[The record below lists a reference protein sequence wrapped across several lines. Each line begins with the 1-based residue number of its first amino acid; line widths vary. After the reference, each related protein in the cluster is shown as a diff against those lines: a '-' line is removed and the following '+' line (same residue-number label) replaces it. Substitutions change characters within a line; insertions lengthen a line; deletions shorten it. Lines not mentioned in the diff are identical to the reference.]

1 MRILYC
7 NKYNFSF
14 SGTEI
19 CLFDL
24 MDLMRAHGHE
34 VALFSMAD
42 PRGESTVYDKHF
54 LPAID
59 FKDAGN
65 SLITK
70 LKHAAHMLHS
80 WDARR
85 RLRKVIADFRPDIA
99 HVRNIYH
106 HLSPSILWELKAQAI
121 PVVYHLNDFKLI
133 CPSYNMVSHGKI
145 CERCHDGRFWHV
157 VSEAC
162 CHGGRAPALVLAA
175 EAYAHK
181 WMRTYQE
188 CVDRFVVPSQFM
200 KDKLIDNHW
209 DENKIQVVPH
219 FQRLPAQIPPSIAAE
234 MPILYFG
241 RLSREK
247 GIDDLLRAMQ
257 HLPQTHL
264 IVAGD
269 GPQRLELKSLSRALR
284 LHNVEFVGQL
294 SRPALDEAISESCLT
309 VFPSRAYEAMGKSIL
324 ESYAWKRPV
333 IASDLGSRREV
344 VHANKT
350 GLLFPPGDVTQMAH
364 AISFVA
370 CNPGL
375 AAQMGAAGH
384 EILRQRHSP
393 DDHYSRMLSIYEQ
406 LASRSS
412 QAVQAHDV
420 PTQSPLRIAFIGGRG
435 VLSKYSGVET
445 YYEQVGSRLAQR
457 GRHVVAYCRDYFT
470 PRVREH
476 NGIRLVRLPTIRSK
490 HLDTLAHTLLSTVH
504 AMFSRCDIVHYHC
517 LGPALFSFLPRLVG
531 KKTVVTVQG
540 LDWQRCKWQKLAA
553 SVLRIGERG
562 SVRLPNA
569 TIVVSRTLQHYYRE
583 RYGIEPA
590 YVPNGTI
597 LRQRRGPSQLLNW
610 GLEPDGY
617 ILFVGRLSPEKN
629 CHLLIEA
636 HSRIENAPPLVMAGD
651 SGFAD
656 TYGTKLRAQ
665 ADARVKFL
673 GWVSGDAFEEL
684 LTNAMLFVLPSS
696 VEGLSLSLL
705 DAMATGVCVLV
716 SDIPENLEVA
726 DGAGFSFRNGDSSH
740 LERMLRM
747 LIVNPQLRQATV
759 DKARARVRE
768 RYAWDHITK
777 QVEDIYLAL
786 LPERKTQTSEIPEQ
800 QEIKS
805 YRHAA

>member
-7 NKYNFSF
+7 NKYNFRF
-14 SGTEI
+14 SGTETY
-19 CLFDL
+19 LFDL
-24 MDLMRAHGHE
+24 MDLMRSRGHE

-42 PRGESTVYDKHF
+42 PRGDPTPYDEY
-54 LPAID
+54 LVPAVD
-59 FKDAGN
+59 FKAAGT
-65 SLITK
+65 SLFTK
-70 LKHAAHMLHS
+70 VKHAAHILHS

-85 RLRKVIADFRPDIA
+85 RLRKMIADFRPDIA

-145 CERCHDGRFWHV
+145 CERCHGGRFWHV

-162 CHGGRAPALVLAA
+162 YHGGRAPALVLAA

-181 WMRTYQE
+181 WMRTYQQ
-188 CVDRFVVPSQFM
+188 CVDRFVVPSRFM
-200 KDKLIDNHW
+200 KDKLIENHW

-219 FQRLPAQIPPSIAAE
+219 FQRLPARIPPSIAAE

-247 GIDDLLRAMQ
+247 GIDDLLRAIQ

-344 VHANKT
+344 VQPGKT
-350 GLLFPPGDVTQMAH
+350 GLLFSPGDVTQMAQ
-364 AISFVA
+364 AIDFLV
-370 CNPGL
+370 CNPEIAGE
-375 AAQMGAAGH
+375 MGAAGH
-384 EILRQRHSP
+384 ELLRQQHSP
-393 DDHYSRMLSIYEQ
+393 EDHYSRMLSIYEQ

-412 QAVQAHDV
+412 RAVQAHDV

-457 GRHVVAYCRDYFT
+457 GHHVVAYCRDYFT
-470 PRVREH
+470 PPIRQH
-476 NGIRLVRLPTIRSK
+476 NGIRLLRLPTVRSK
-490 HLDTLAHTLLSTVH
+490 HLDTLVHTLLSTIH

-597 LRQRRGPSQLLNW
+597 LQQRRGPSQLLNW
-610 GLEPDGY
+610 GLEPDDY

-636 HSRIENAPPLVMAGD
+636 HSRIENAPALVVAGG
-651 SGFAD
+651 SSYAD
-656 TYGTKLRAQ
+656 GYVTNLREHASQ
-665 ADARVKFL
+665 RVKFL
-673 GWVSGDAFEEL
+673 DWVSGHAFEEL
-684 LTNAMLFVLPSS
+684 LTNAMLFVLPSAI
-696 VEGLSLSLL
+696 EGLSLSLL
-705 DAMATGVCVLV
+705 DAMGAGVCVLV

-726 DGAGFSFRNGDSSH
+726 DGTGFSFRNGDSSH

-747 LIVNPQLRQATV
+747 LIANPQLRHATV
-759 DKARARVRE
+759 DKARARARE
-768 RYAWDHITK
+768 RYAWDHIT
-777 QVEDIYLAL
+777 QQIEDIYAAL
-786 LPERKTQTSEIPEQ
+786 FPEQTLQRSESPNQ

-805 YRHAA
+805 YRQAA